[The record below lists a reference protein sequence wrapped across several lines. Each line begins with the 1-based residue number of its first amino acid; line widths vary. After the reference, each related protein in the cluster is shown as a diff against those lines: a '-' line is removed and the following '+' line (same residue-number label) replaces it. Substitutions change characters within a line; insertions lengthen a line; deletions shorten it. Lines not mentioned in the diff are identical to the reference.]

1 MKTTP
6 VEELFN
12 VFNETAEILLLE
24 LNCTYLEALA
34 ETGENIFQQSI
45 LQNIESELAE
55 KRLKKIYEELSLDKF
70 SQENIRKAFQ
80 LAILKGMKESVQP
93 NHQMTPD
100 SIGMLFGYLLNK
112 FMKQSSYRL
121 LDPAVGTGNLLTAA
135 MNQGLNKR
143 IEGIGVE
150 IDDLLIKLAYINANL
165 QEHAIEL
172 FNQDSLEHIFIEKV
186 DVVISDLPVGYYPND
201 VRAAEYEMKADE
213 GHTYAHH
220 LFIEQS
226 IRYVKEGGYLFF
238 LIPNGLFESEQA
250 KKLHE
255 YLMKNVYIQAILQ
268 LPESLFKNKQNA
280 KSILIMQKQGEQ
292 VKQPKE
298 VLLVNMPSLTNGSEL
313 EKILIKMDRWINENK

>member
-1 MKTTP
+1 M
-6 VEELFN
+6 
-12 VFNETAEILLLE
+12 
-24 LNCTYLEALA
+24 EALA
-34 ETGENIFQQSI
+34 KTGENIFQQSI
-45 LQNIESELAE
+45 LQKIESEWTG
-55 KRLKKIYEELSLDKF
+55 KRLKKIYEGLNLDHF
-70 SQENIRKAFQ
+70 SKEEIRKSFQ

-112 FMKQSSYRL
+112 FMKQNSYRI
-121 LDPAVGTGNLLTAA
+121 LDPVVGTGNLLTAV
-135 MNQGLNKR
+135 MNQELNKQ
-143 IEGIGVE
+143 IEGIGVD

-165 QEHAIEL
+165 QEHPIEL
-172 FNQDSLEHIFIEKV
+172 FNQDSLEHLFIEKV
-186 DVVISDLPVGYYPND
+186 DAVIGDLPVGYYPND
-201 VRAAEYEMKADE
+201 IRAADYELKADN
-213 GHTYAHH
+213 GHSYAHH

-226 IRYVKEGGYLFF
+226 IRHVRPGGYLFF

-255 YLMKNVYIQAILQ
+255 YMMKNVYIQAILQ

-298 VLLVNMPSLTNGSEL
+298 ILLVNMPSLTNGSEL
-313 EKILIKMDRWINENK
+313 EKILIKMDRWINENKSC